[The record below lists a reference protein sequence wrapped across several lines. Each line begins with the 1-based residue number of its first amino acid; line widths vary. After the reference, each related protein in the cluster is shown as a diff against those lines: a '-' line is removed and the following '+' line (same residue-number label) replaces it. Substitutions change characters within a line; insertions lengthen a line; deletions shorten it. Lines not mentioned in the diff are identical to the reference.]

1 MLAAGGGLLLP
12 VLAASEAGRPAAAA
26 AAAAASAAKVFLP
39 FPIEIGLPLPL
50 RFLGVPSGLSL
61 IEEAGFAPCTG
72 PEPALAFE
80 LPPLAPI

>member
-39 FPIEIGLPLPL
+39 FPLPL